1 MKRYLIAALLIMTF
15 SNSSSFADELENSP
29 VMNVQN
35 AVFQSSLTNLIP
47 DTDGNGSSSFSGYDN
62 YSFDDN
68 GRSYKEIDPDNM
80 PFFKQMRLM
89 VTNKLLENRI
99 ESENKEE
106 NTDEN
111 APKKSFV
118 NKLKFWQKQDS
129 ENKEASTE
137 SSEVSDS
144 DLTNSIQSETNSE
157 LPEETLSLEGGVNE
171 EVTEKQLMLDAEN
184 VTFDDDTG
192 DMVATG
198 RPILVLPPQ
207 NVKII
212 ADKMTYNE
220 DSNILKGIGNV
231 IVIKD
236 GMPTRGDYLEVDMN
250 EETMV
255 MDSVATKT
263 ESMDMNAK
271 KAIQKDGL
279 IILHEGNFHSEES
292 QVYRLASR
300 MIGPRFQD
308 MMVDDEAKSLFFGN
322 PSGNN
327 LVFNIGSLYI
337 DAGKNH
343 DVIRA
348 KDIKIY
354 HKDRYLFTWPSITA
368 YTNKQRDYFEANY
381 PEFGTKRKLGMYI
394 GPGFV
399 FGGPAGS
406 VIKVIPF
413 LNYNHKFGFGGA
425 LKYHNTYNST
435 ELGYGSASDIFFMR
449 GLQRLDDNLFLQY
462 AANTYMD
469 EWFLGSRM
477 PKYMAE
483 LYYDKNFL
491 NKDFLAPG
499 KDLKFRHRFGVGIM
513 EDNDRNFY
521 GERINSNGI
530 STTRARYMAELRQSI
545 YSYRNEEE
553 RFAFDVSVA
562 MQGSA
567 AVYGTGDTQF
577 IARFGPRVHLQY
589 KNWMQDVGYFIA
601 GYSDH
606 TPLPRYDMY
615 RYGHQ
620 SVYLTEAIR
629 LNKYVSIGWSGNINL
644 SDDAPNG
651 KMFQENRFIVALGPD
666 DCKISLGYDFVR
678 QTTYFGFNVAF
689 DTKGT
694 TINYQK
700 MEIKNPERLGKDSK
714 KDEERKLAFAPA
726 KQAPEVSEVQAAS
739 RKSKG
744 SAKPA
749 VLQYAQVI
757 DIEDPDKESI
767 Q

>member
-1 MKRYLIAALLIMTF
+1 MKRYLIAALLIIVF
-15 SNSSSFADELENSP
+15 SNSSCYSDELENSP
-29 VMNVQN
+29 VMNVQD
-35 AVFQSSLTNLIP
+35 AVFRSSLTDLVP
-47 DTDGNGSSSFSGYDN
+47 DTDGNGTYSGYDS

-68 GRSYKEIDPDNM
+68 GRSYKEVDPDNM
-80 PFFKQMRLM
+80 PFFKQMRLTI
-89 VTNKLLENRI
+89 TNKLLATGNDSE
-99 ESENKEE
+99 ENKSKE
-106 NTDEN
+106 
-111 APKKSFV
+111 SII
-118 NKLKFWQKQDS
+118 NKIKFWKKDTSKQPS
-129 ENKEASTE
+129 EQTQEIPT
-137 SSEVSDS
+137 DS
-144 DLTNSIQSETNSE
+144 DLTNYIQSETISDI
-157 LPEETLSLEGGVNE
+157 PEETISLEGGVNE
-171 EVTEKQLMLDAEN
+171 EVTEKQLMLDAEH
-184 VTFDDDTG
+184 VAFDDETG

-198 RPILVLPPQ
+198 RPILFIPPQ
-207 NVKII
+207 STKII

-255 MDSVATKT
+255 MNNVDSKT
-263 ESMDMNAK
+263 QAMDMSAK

-279 IILHEGNFHSEES
+279 IILHDGNFHSDES

-300 MIGPRFQD
+300 MIGPRFHN
-308 MMVDDEAKSLFFGN
+308 MMVDEDARSLFFGN
-322 PSGNN
+322 PTGNN
-327 LVFNIGSLYI
+327 LVFDIGSLYI
-337 DAGKNH
+337 DARKNH
-343 DVIRA
+343 DVIKA
-348 KDIKIY
+348 KDIKVY
-354 HKDRYLFTWPSITA
+354 HKEKYLFSWPSLTA

-381 PEFGTKRKLGMYI
+381 SEFGTKRKLGMYI

-435 ELGYGSASDIFFMR
+435 ELGYGSASDIFFLR
-449 GLQRLDDNLFLQY
+449 GIQRLDDNLFLQY
-462 AANTYMD
+462 SSNTYMD

-483 LYYDKNFL
+483 LYYDKRFL
-491 NKDFLAPG
+491 NKDFLAAG
-499 KDLKFRHRFGVGIM
+499 KDLQFRHRFGVGIM

-521 GERINSNGI
+521 GEKINSNGI

-545 YSYRNEEE
+545 YSYKNEEE
-553 RFAFDVSVA
+553 RLAFDFSVA

-577 IARFGPRVHLQY
+577 IGRFGPRVHIQY

-601 GYSDH
+601 GYSDN

-629 LNKYVSIGWSGNINL
+629 LNKYISVGWSGNINL

-651 KMFQENRFIVALGPD
+651 KMFQENRFIVAFGPD

-694 TINYQK
+694 TINYKK
-700 MEIKNPERLGKDSK
+700 MEIKNPERLGKNSQ

-726 KQAPEVSEVQAAS
+726 KKQPEVPLSAK
-739 RKSKG
+739 KSKTP
-744 SAKPA
+744 AKPA
-749 VLQYAQVI
+749 VLKYAQVI
-757 DIEDPDKESI
+757 DIEDPDKESV

>member
-1 MKRYLIAALLIMTF
+1 MKRYLIAALLIIVF
-15 SNSSSFADELENSP
+15 SNSSCYSDELENSP
-29 VMNVQN
+29 VMNVQD
-35 AVFQSSLTNLIP
+35 AVFRSSLTDLVP
-47 DTDGNGSSSFSGYDN
+47 DTDGNGTYSGYDS

-68 GRSYKEIDPDNM
+68 GRSYKEVDPDNM
-80 PFFKQMRLM
+80 PFFKQMRLTI
-89 VTNKLLENRI
+89 TNKLLATGNDSEKNKSK
-99 ESENKEE
+99 ESIINKI
-106 NTDEN
+106 
-111 APKKSFV
+111 
-118 NKLKFWQKQDS
+118 KFWKKDTSKQPS
-129 ENKEASTE
+129 EQTQEIPT
-137 SSEVSDS
+137 DS
-144 DLTNSIQSETNSE
+144 DLTNYIQSETISDI
-157 LPEETLSLEGGVNE
+157 PEETISLEGGVNE
-171 EVTEKQLMLDAEN
+171 EVTEKQLMLDAEH
-184 VTFDDDTG
+184 VAFDDETG

-198 RPILVLPPQ
+198 RPILFIPPQ
-207 NVKII
+207 STKII

-255 MDSVATKT
+255 MNNVDSKT
-263 ESMDMNAK
+263 QTMDMSAK

-279 IILHEGNFHSEES
+279 IILHDGNFHSDES

-300 MIGPRFQD
+300 MIGPRFHN
-308 MMVDDEAKSLFFGN
+308 MMVDEDARSLFFGN
-322 PSGNN
+322 PTGNN
-327 LVFNIGSLYI
+327 LVFDIGSLYI
-337 DAGKNH
+337 DARKNH
-343 DVIRA
+343 DVIKA
-348 KDIKIY
+348 KDIKVY
-354 HKDRYLFTWPSITA
+354 HKEKYLFSWPSLTA

-435 ELGYGSASDIFFMR
+435 ELGYGSASDIFFLR
-449 GLQRLDDNLFLQY
+449 GIQRLDDNLFLQY
-462 AANTYMD
+462 SSNTYMD

-483 LYYDKNFL
+483 LYYDKRFL
-491 NKDFLAPG
+491 NKDFLAAG
-499 KDLKFRHRFGVGIM
+499 KDLQFRHRFGVGIM

-521 GERINSNGI
+521 GEKINSNGI

-545 YSYRNEEE
+545 YSYKNEEE
-553 RFAFDVSVA
+553 RFAFDFSVA

-577 IARFGPRVHLQY
+577 IGRFGPRVHIQY

-601 GYSDH
+601 GYSDN

-629 LNKYVSIGWSGNINL
+629 LNKYISVGWSGNINL

-651 KMFQENRFIVALGPD
+651 KMFQENRFIVAFGPD

-694 TINYQK
+694 TINYKK
-700 MEIKNPERLGKDSK
+700 MEIKNPERLGKNSQ
-714 KDEERKLAFAPA
+714 KDEERKLAFAPVK
-726 KQAPEVSEVQAAS
+726 KQPEVPLSAK
-739 RKSKG
+739 KSKTP
-744 SAKPA
+744 AKPA
-749 VLQYAQVI
+749 VLKYAQVI
-757 DIEDPDKESI
+757 DIEDPDKESV

>member
-1 MKRYLIAALLIMTF
+1 MEKDT
-15 SNSSSFADELENSP
+15 SKQPSEQTQE
-29 VMNVQN
+29 
-35 AVFQSSLTNLIP
+35 IP
-47 DTDGNGSSSFSGYDN
+47 T
-62 YSFDDN
+62 
-68 GRSYKEIDPDNM
+68 
-80 PFFKQMRLM
+80 
-89 VTNKLLENRI
+89 
-99 ESENKEE
+99 
-106 NTDEN
+106 
-111 APKKSFV
+111 
-118 NKLKFWQKQDS
+118 
-129 ENKEASTE
+129 
-137 SSEVSDS
+137 DS
-144 DLTNSIQSETNSE
+144 DLTNYIQSETISDI
-157 LPEETLSLEGGVNE
+157 PEETISLEGGVNE
-171 EVTEKQLMLDAEN
+171 EVTEKQLMLDAEH
-184 VTFDDDTG
+184 VAFDDETG

-198 RPILVLPPQ
+198 RPILFIPPQ
-207 NVKII
+207 STKII

-255 MDSVATKT
+255 MNNVDSKT
-263 ESMDMNAK
+263 QTMDMSAK

-279 IILHEGNFHSEES
+279 IILHDGNFHSDES

-300 MIGPRFQD
+300 MIGPRFHN
-308 MMVDDEAKSLFFGN
+308 MMVDEDARSLFFGN
-322 PSGNN
+322 PTGNN
-327 LVFNIGSLYI
+327 LVFDIGSLYI
-337 DAGKNH
+337 DARKNH
-343 DVIRA
+343 DVIKA
-348 KDIKIY
+348 KDIKVY
-354 HKDRYLFTWPSITA
+354 HKEKYLFSWPSLTA

-435 ELGYGSASDIFFMR
+435 ELGYGSASDIFFLR
-449 GLQRLDDNLFLQY
+449 GIQRLDDNLFLQY
-462 AANTYMD
+462 SSNTYMD

-483 LYYDKNFL
+483 LYYDKRFL
-491 NKDFLAPG
+491 NKDFLAAG
-499 KDLKFRHRFGVGIM
+499 KDLQFRHRFGVGIM

-521 GERINSNGI
+521 GEKINSNGI

-545 YSYRNEEE
+545 YSYKNEEE
-553 RFAFDVSVA
+553 RLAFDFSVA

-577 IARFGPRVHLQY
+577 IGRFGPRVHIQY

-601 GYSDH
+601 GYSDN

-629 LNKYVSIGWSGNINL
+629 LNKYISVGWSGNINL

-651 KMFQENRFIVALGPD
+651 KMFQENRFIVAFGPD

-694 TINYQK
+694 TINYKK
-700 MEIKNPERLGKDSK
+700 MEIKNPERLGKNSQ

-726 KQAPEVSEVQAAS
+726 KKQPEVPLSAK
-739 RKSKG
+739 KSKTP
-744 SAKPA
+744 AKPA
-749 VLQYAQVI
+749 VLKYAQVI
-757 DIEDPDKESI
+757 DIEDPDKESV

>member
-1 MKRYLIAALLIMTF
+1 MKRYLIAALLIIVF
-15 SNSSSFADELENSP
+15 SNSSCYSDELENSP
-29 VMNVQN
+29 VMNVQD
-35 AVFQSSLTNLIP
+35 AVFRSSLTDLVP
-47 DTDGNGSSSFSGYDN
+47 DTDGNGTYSGYDS

-68 GRSYKEIDPDNM
+68 GRSYKEVDPDNM
-80 PFFKQMRLM
+80 PFFKQMRLTI
-89 VTNKLLENRI
+89 TNKLLATGNDSE
-99 ESENKEE
+99 ENKSKE
-106 NTDEN
+106 
-111 APKKSFV
+111 SII
-118 NKLKFWQKQDS
+118 NKIKFWKKDTSKQPS
-129 ENKEASTE
+129 EQTQEIPT
-137 SSEVSDS
+137 DS
-144 DLTNSIQSETNSE
+144 DLTNYIQSETISDI
-157 LPEETLSLEGGVNE
+157 PEETISLEGGVNE
-171 EVTEKQLMLDAEN
+171 EVTEKQLMLDAEH
-184 VTFDDDTG
+184 VAFDDETG

-198 RPILVLPPQ
+198 RPILFIPPQ
-207 NVKII
+207 STKII

-255 MDSVATKT
+255 MNNVDSKT
-263 ESMDMNAK
+263 QTMDMSAK

-279 IILHEGNFHSEES
+279 IILHDGNFHSDES

-300 MIGPRFQD
+300 MIGPRFHN
-308 MMVDDEAKSLFFGN
+308 MMVDEDARSLFFGN
-322 PSGNN
+322 PTGNN
-327 LVFNIGSLYI
+327 LVFDIGSLYI
-337 DAGKNH
+337 DARKNH
-343 DVIRA
+343 DVIKA
-348 KDIKIY
+348 KDIKVY
-354 HKDRYLFTWPSITA
+354 HKEKYLFSWPSLTA

-435 ELGYGSASDIFFMR
+435 ELGYGSASDIFFLR
-449 GLQRLDDNLFLQY
+449 GIQRLDDNLFLQY
-462 AANTYMD
+462 SSNTYMD

-483 LYYDKNFL
+483 LYYDKRFL
-491 NKDFLAPG
+491 NKDFLAAG
-499 KDLKFRHRFGVGIM
+499 KDLQFRHRFGVGIM

-521 GERINSNGI
+521 GEKINSNGI

-545 YSYRNEEE
+545 YSYKNEEE
-553 RFAFDVSVA
+553 RLAFDFSVA

-577 IARFGPRVHLQY
+577 IGRFGPRVHIQY

-601 GYSDH
+601 GYSDN

-629 LNKYVSIGWSGNINL
+629 LNKYISVGWSGNINL

-651 KMFQENRFIVALGPD
+651 KMFQENRFIVAFGPD

-694 TINYQK
+694 TINYKK
-700 MEIKNPERLGKDSK
+700 MEIKNPERLGKNSQ

-726 KQAPEVSEVQAAS
+726 KKQPEVPLSAK
-739 RKSKG
+739 KSNTP
-744 SAKPA
+744 AKPA
-749 VLQYAQVI
+749 VLKYAQVI
-757 DIEDPDKESI
+757 DIEDPDKESV

>member
-1 MKRYLIAALLIMTF
+1 MKRYLIAALLIIVF
-15 SNSSSFADELENSP
+15 SNSSCYSDELENSP
-29 VMNVQN
+29 VMNVQD
-35 AVFQSSLTNLIP
+35 AVFRSSLTDLVP
-47 DTDGNGSSSFSGYDN
+47 DTDGNGTYSGYDS

-68 GRSYKEIDPDNM
+68 GRSYKEVDPDNM
-80 PFFKQMRLM
+80 PFFKQMRLTI
-89 VTNKLLENRI
+89 TNKLLATGNDSE
-99 ESENKEE
+99 ENKSKE
-106 NTDEN
+106 
-111 APKKSFV
+111 SII
-118 NKLKFWQKQDS
+118 NKIKFWKKDTSKQPS
-129 ENKEASTE
+129 EQTQEIPT
-137 SSEVSDS
+137 DS
-144 DLTNSIQSETNSE
+144 DLTNYIQSETISDI
-157 LPEETLSLEGGVNE
+157 PEETISLEGGVNE
-171 EVTEKQLMLDAEN
+171 EVTEKQLMLDAEH
-184 VTFDDDTG
+184 VAFDDETG

-198 RPILVLPPQ
+198 RPILFIPPQ
-207 NVKII
+207 STKII

-255 MDSVATKT
+255 MNNVDSKT
-263 ESMDMNAK
+263 QTMDMSAK

-279 IILHEGNFHSEES
+279 IILHDGNFHSDES

-300 MIGPRFQD
+300 MIGPRFHN
-308 MMVDDEAKSLFFGN
+308 MMVDEDARSLFFGN
-322 PSGNN
+322 PTGNN
-327 LVFNIGSLYI
+327 LVFDIGSLYI
-337 DAGKNH
+337 DARKNH
-343 DVIRA
+343 DVIKA
-348 KDIKIY
+348 KDIKVY
-354 HKDRYLFTWPSITA
+354 HKEKYLFSWPSLTA

-435 ELGYGSASDIFFMR
+435 ELGYGSASDIFFLR
-449 GLQRLDDNLFLQY
+449 GIQRLDDNLFLQY
-462 AANTYMD
+462 SSNTYMD

-483 LYYDKNFL
+483 LYYDKRFL
-491 NKDFLAPG
+491 NKDFLAAG
-499 KDLKFRHRFGVGIM
+499 KDLQFRHRFGVGIM

-521 GERINSNGI
+521 GEKINSNGI

-545 YSYRNEEE
+545 YSYKNEEE
-553 RFAFDVSVA
+553 RFAFDFSVA

-577 IARFGPRVHLQY
+577 IGRFGPRVHIQY

-601 GYSDH
+601 GYSDN

-629 LNKYVSIGWSGNINL
+629 LNKYISVGWSGNINL

-651 KMFQENRFIVALGPD
+651 KMFQENRFIVAFGPD

-694 TINYQK
+694 TINYKK
-700 MEIKNPERLGKDSK
+700 MEIKNPERLGKNSQ

-726 KQAPEVSEVQAAS
+726 KKQPEVPLSAK
-739 RKSKG
+739 KSKTP
-744 SAKPA
+744 AKPA
-749 VLQYAQVI
+749 VLKYAQVI
-757 DIEDPDKESI
+757 DIEDPDKESV

>member
-1 MKRYLIAALLIMTF
+1 MKRYLIAALLIIVF
-15 SNSSSFADELENSP
+15 SNSSCYSDELENSP
-29 VMNVQN
+29 VMNVQD
-35 AVFQSSLTNLIP
+35 AVFRSSLTDLVP
-47 DTDGNGSSSFSGYDN
+47 DTDGNGTYSGYDS

-68 GRSYKEIDPDNM
+68 GRSYKEVDPDNM
-80 PFFKQMRLM
+80 PFFKQMRLTI
-89 VTNKLLENRI
+89 TNKLLATGNDSE
-99 ESENKEE
+99 ENKSKE
-106 NTDEN
+106 
-111 APKKSFV
+111 SII
-118 NKLKFWQKQDS
+118 NKIKFWKKDTSKQPS
-129 ENKEASTE
+129 EQTQEIPT
-137 SSEVSDS
+137 DS
-144 DLTNSIQSETNSE
+144 DLTNYIQSETISDI
-157 LPEETLSLEGGVNE
+157 PEETISLEGGVNE
-171 EVTEKQLMLDAEN
+171 EVTEKQLMLDAEH
-184 VTFDDDTG
+184 VAFDDETG

-198 RPILVLPPQ
+198 RPILFIPPQ
-207 NVKII
+207 STKII

-255 MDSVATKT
+255 MNNVDSKT
-263 ESMDMNAK
+263 QAMDMSAK

-279 IILHEGNFHSEES
+279 IILHDGNFHSDES

-300 MIGPRFQD
+300 MIGPRFHN
-308 MMVDDEAKSLFFGN
+308 MMVDEDARSLFFGN
-322 PSGNN
+322 PTGNN
-327 LVFNIGSLYI
+327 LVFDIGSLYI
-337 DAGKNH
+337 DARKNH
-343 DVIRA
+343 DVIKA
-348 KDIKIY
+348 KDIKVY
-354 HKDRYLFTWPSITA
+354 HKEKYLFSWPSLTA

-435 ELGYGSASDIFFMR
+435 ELGYGSASDIFFLR
-449 GLQRLDDNLFLQY
+449 GIQRLDDNLFLQY
-462 AANTYMD
+462 SSNTYMD

-483 LYYDKNFL
+483 LYYDKRFL
-491 NKDFLAPG
+491 NKDFLAAG
-499 KDLKFRHRFGVGIM
+499 KDLQFRHRFGVGIM

-521 GERINSNGI
+521 GEKINSNGI

-545 YSYRNEEE
+545 YSYKNEEE
-553 RFAFDVSVA
+553 RLAFDFSVA

-577 IARFGPRVHLQY
+577 IGRFGPRVHIQY

-601 GYSDH
+601 GYSDN

-629 LNKYVSIGWSGNINL
+629 LNKYISVGWSGNINL

-651 KMFQENRFIVALGPD
+651 KMFQENRFIVAFGPD

-694 TINYQK
+694 TINYKK
-700 MEIKNPERLGKDSK
+700 MEIKNPERLGKNSQ
-714 KDEERKLAFAPA
+714 KDEERKLAFAPVK
-726 KQAPEVSEVQAAS
+726 KQPEVPLSAK
-739 RKSKG
+739 KSKTP
-744 SAKPA
+744 AKPA
-749 VLQYAQVI
+749 VLKYAQVI
-757 DIEDPDKESI
+757 DIEDPDKESV

>member
-1 MKRYLIAALLIMTF
+1 MKRYLIAALLIIVF
-15 SNSSSFADELENSP
+15 SNSSCYSDELENSP
-29 VMNVQN
+29 VMNVQD
-35 AVFQSSLTNLIP
+35 AVFRSSLTDLVP
-47 DTDGNGSSSFSGYDN
+47 DTDGNGTYSGYDS

-68 GRSYKEIDPDNM
+68 GRSYKEVDPDNM
-80 PFFKQMRLM
+80 PFFKQMRLTI
-89 VTNKLLENRI
+89 TNKLLATGNDSE
-99 ESENKEE
+99 ENKSKE
-106 NTDEN
+106 
-111 APKKSFV
+111 SII
-118 NKLKFWQKQDS
+118 NKIKFWKKDTSKQPS
-129 ENKEASTE
+129 EQTQEIPT
-137 SSEVSDS
+137 DS
-144 DLTNSIQSETNSE
+144 DLTNYIQSETISDI
-157 LPEETLSLEGGVNE
+157 PEETISLEGGVNE
-171 EVTEKQLMLDAEN
+171 EVTEKQLMLDAEH
-184 VTFDDDTG
+184 VAFDDETG

-198 RPILVLPPQ
+198 RPILFIPPQ
-207 NVKII
+207 NTKII

-255 MDSVATKT
+255 MNNVDSKT
-263 ESMDMNAK
+263 QTMDMSAK

-279 IILHEGNFHSEES
+279 IILHDGNFHSDES

-300 MIGPRFQD
+300 MIGPRFHN
-308 MMVDDEAKSLFFGN
+308 MMVDEDARSLFFGN
-322 PSGNN
+322 PTGNN
-327 LVFNIGSLYI
+327 LVFDIGSLYI
-337 DAGKNH
+337 DARKNH
-343 DVIRA
+343 DVIKA
-348 KDIKIY
+348 KDIKVY
-354 HKDRYLFTWPSITA
+354 HKEKYLFSWPSLTA

-435 ELGYGSASDIFFMR
+435 ELGYGSASDIFFLR
-449 GLQRLDDNLFLQY
+449 GIQRLDDNLFLQY
-462 AANTYMD
+462 SSNTYMD

-483 LYYDKNFL
+483 LYYDKRFL
-491 NKDFLAPG
+491 NKDFLAAG
-499 KDLKFRHRFGVGIM
+499 KDLQFRHRFGVGIM

-521 GERINSNGI
+521 GEKINSNGI

-545 YSYRNEEE
+545 YSYKNEEE
-553 RFAFDVSVA
+553 RLAFDFSVA

-577 IARFGPRVHLQY
+577 IGRFGPRVHIQY

-601 GYSDH
+601 GYSDN

-629 LNKYVSIGWSGNINL
+629 LNKYISVGWSGNINL

-651 KMFQENRFIVALGPD
+651 KMFQENRFIVAFGPD

-694 TINYQK
+694 TINYKK
-700 MEIKNPERLGKDSK
+700 MEIKNPERLGKNSQ

-726 KQAPEVSEVQAAS
+726 KKQPEVPLSAK
-739 RKSKG
+739 KSNTP
-744 SAKPA
+744 AKPA
-749 VLQYAQVI
+749 VLKYAQVI
-757 DIEDPDKESI
+757 DIEDPDKESV

>member
-1 MKRYLIAALLIMTF
+1 MKRYLIAALLIIVF
-15 SNSSSFADELENSP
+15 SNSSCYSDELENSP
-29 VMNVQN
+29 VMNVQD
-35 AVFQSSLTNLIP
+35 AVFRSSLTDLVP
-47 DTDGNGSSSFSGYDN
+47 DTDGNGTYSGYDS

-68 GRSYKEIDPDNM
+68 GRSYKEVDPDNM
-80 PFFKQMRLM
+80 PFFKQMRLTI
-89 VTNKLLENRI
+89 TNKLLATGNDSE
-99 ESENKEE
+99 ENKSKE
-106 NTDEN
+106 
-111 APKKSFV
+111 SII
-118 NKLKFWQKQDS
+118 NKIKFWKKDTSKQPS
-129 ENKEASTE
+129 EQTQEIPT
-137 SSEVSDS
+137 DS
-144 DLTNSIQSETNSE
+144 DLTNYIQSETISDI
-157 LPEETLSLEGGVNE
+157 PEETISLEGGVNE
-171 EVTEKQLMLDAEN
+171 EVTEKQLMLDAEH
-184 VTFDDDTG
+184 VAFDDETG

-198 RPILVLPPQ
+198 RPILFIPPQ
-207 NVKII
+207 NTKII

-255 MDSVATKT
+255 MNNVDSKT
-263 ESMDMNAK
+263 QTMDMSAK

-279 IILHEGNFHSEES
+279 IILHDGNFHSDES

-300 MIGPRFQD
+300 MIGPRFHN
-308 MMVDDEAKSLFFGN
+308 MMVDEDARSLFFGN
-322 PSGNN
+322 PTGNN
-327 LVFNIGSLYI
+327 LVFDIGSLYI
-337 DAGKNH
+337 DARKNH
-343 DVIRA
+343 DVIKA
-348 KDIKIY
+348 KDIKVY
-354 HKDRYLFTWPSITA
+354 HKEKYLFSWPSLTA

-435 ELGYGSASDIFFMR
+435 ELGYGSASDIFFLR
-449 GLQRLDDNLFLQY
+449 GIQRLDDNLFLQY
-462 AANTYMD
+462 SSNTYMD

-483 LYYDKNFL
+483 LYYDKRFL
-491 NKDFLAPG
+491 NKDFLAAG
-499 KDLKFRHRFGVGIM
+499 KDLQFRHRFGVGIM

-521 GERINSNGI
+521 GEKINSNGI

-545 YSYRNEEE
+545 YSYKNEEE
-553 RFAFDVSVA
+553 RLAFDFSVA

-577 IARFGPRVHLQY
+577 IGRFGPRVHIQY

-601 GYSDH
+601 GYSDN

-629 LNKYVSIGWSGNINL
+629 LNKYISVGWSGNINL

-651 KMFQENRFIVALGPD
+651 KMFQENRFIVAFGPD

-694 TINYQK
+694 TINYKK
-700 MEIKNPERLGKDSK
+700 MEIKNPERLGKNSQ

-726 KQAPEVSEVQAAS
+726 KKQPEVPLSAK
-739 RKSKG
+739 KSKTP
-744 SAKPA
+744 AKPA
-749 VLQYAQVI
+749 VLKYAQVI
-757 DIEDPDKESI
+757 DIEDPDKESV